1 MGKLIIEEY
10 TPPDISE
17 LADVTWESTVEN
29 AEPLTKERF
38 REAME
43 VVYER
48 IHRPPELVKMPMGVY
63 KGSFVNDLLG
73 TDEYDDNITYMLY
86 TEVWM

>member
-1 MGKLIIEEY
+1 MGKIIIEEY
-10 TPPDISE
+10 TPLDTSK
-17 LADVTWESTVEN
+17 LVDVTWESTVEN
-29 AEPLTKERF
+29 CEPLTAERF
-38 REAME
+38 REALE
-43 VVYER
+43 IVHEFV
-48 IHRPPELVKMPMGVY
+48 HRPPELTKMPIGIY